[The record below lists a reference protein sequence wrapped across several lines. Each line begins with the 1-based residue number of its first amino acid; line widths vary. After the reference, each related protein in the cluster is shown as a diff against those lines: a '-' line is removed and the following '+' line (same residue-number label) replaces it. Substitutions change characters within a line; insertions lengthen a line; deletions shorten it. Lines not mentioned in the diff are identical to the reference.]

1 MPHKLWHICSSVQL
15 GHSGGQVVCRWLQA
29 QEREALR
36 VSEILRKTQ
45 EKDVKLMTLKEARD
59 HDNACRNLEKKLDLD
74 LKREKVNP
82 SRVCWFSSCGSLPPS
97 SWSNENCHSCGA
109 CAGAQ
114 PNQAGIASKWF

>member
-1 MPHKLWHICSSVQL
+1 MKSSGTL
-15 GHSGGQVVCRWLQA
+15 KDPSQVVWLQA

-59 HDNACRNLEKKLDLD
+59 HENACRNLEKKLDLD
-74 LKREKVNP
+74 LKREKVNL
-82 SRVCWFSSCGSLPPS
+82 RNCWCNGCRSLLLSPWSNVGGQSCGV
-97 SWSNENCHSCGA
+97 

-114 PNQAGIASKWF
+114 LKQAGMASNCC